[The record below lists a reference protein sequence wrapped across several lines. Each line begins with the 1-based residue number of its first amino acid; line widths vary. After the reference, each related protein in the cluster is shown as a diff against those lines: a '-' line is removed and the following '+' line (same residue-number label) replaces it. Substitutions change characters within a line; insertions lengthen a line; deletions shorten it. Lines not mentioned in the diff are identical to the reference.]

1 MSTTFKSV
9 PAATHIAITIFLVSA
24 LSACGGG
31 GAGSSDSSTT
41 NPTPSPSGPAVNLGS
56 TLVGSVPAPSYAP
69 NSEALSA
76 FNLVN
81 AERAHC
87 GFGILAQNAQLDRA
101 AAAHTQYELLNHIFV
116 THEEIAA
123 NPGFT
128 GADPGARGKAQGYT
142 GGVGEVAAAST
153 VMPGANSG
161 ESLIRLWLS
170 APYHES
176 GLLNNYRDLG
186 ISVLA
191 DSDNTRRGIIDLGV
205 AANALPQMMAS
216 ADIITYPCDGSTGV
230 NRQLRGESPSPVPGR
245 VLGIRPIGTP
255 VLIRVRSG
263 NTLVVTS
270 ASMVKI
276 SGGQV
281 IALRPAIG
289 SSNDPNGINGVSPYL
304 DISTAYIAPD
314 AALEPNAQYQMG
326 VNGTNNGVP
335 FSRNFTFTTGSGD

>member
-9 PAATHIAITIFLVSA
+9 PSATHIAITILLVSA

-41 NPTPSPSGPAVNLGS
+41 NPTPSSSGPTVNLGS
-56 TLVGSVPAPSYAP
+56 TLVSSVPAPSYAP
-69 NSEALSA
+69 GSEALSA

-87 GFGILAQNAQLDRA
+87 GFGLLAQNTQLDRA
-101 AAAHTQYELLNHIFV
+101 AAAHTQYELINHIFV

-128 GADPGARGKAQGYT
+128 GADPGARGKTQGYL
-142 GGVGEVAAAST
+142 GGVGEVAAAFT

-176 GLLNNYRDLG
+176 GLSNNYRDLG
-186 ISVLA
+186 ISVLS

-205 AANALPQMMAS
+205 AADALPQMMAS
-216 ADIITYPCDGSTGV
+216 ADIITYPCDGSSGV

-245 VLGIRPIGTP
+245 DLGIRPIGTP

-281 IALRPAIG
+281 IALRPVIG

-314 AALEPNAQYQMG
+314 AALEPNTQYQMG
-326 VNGTNNGVP
+326 INGTNNGVP
-335 FSRNFTFTTGSGD
+335 FSRTFTFTTGSGG